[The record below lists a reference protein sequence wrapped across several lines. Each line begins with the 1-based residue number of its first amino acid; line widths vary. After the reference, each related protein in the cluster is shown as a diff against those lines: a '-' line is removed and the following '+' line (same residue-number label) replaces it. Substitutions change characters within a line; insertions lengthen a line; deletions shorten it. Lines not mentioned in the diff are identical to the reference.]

1 MKKRSKNIDLNKM
14 RKGQIVSSLLVAGAA
29 LTSIGCE
36 EEEKKEKVTIVESV
50 EDCVKETKLTKKEC
64 EVARANAIVAAEKSA
79 PKFSDQKSCEEQF
92 GYGRCNGGNNGVFMP
107 LMTGFMIGNMM
118 NSGSHHH
125 YTPVYTS
132 GTGSNTRYVG
142 SSGSTIGSPGQRS
155 YSVPTSVTRVQPR
168 STVSS
173 TKSAYRARAAAK
185 ATTAKTTT
193 TTSRS
198 GWGSSGSAKSS
209 GSSRSSWGG

>member
-1 MKKRSKNIDLNKM
+1 MKKRSKNIDLSKM
-14 RKGQIVSSLLVAGAA
+14 RKGPIVSSLLVAGAA
-29 LTSIGCE
+29 LTSVGCSCDD
-36 EEEKKEKVTIVESV
+36 EEEKQKVTIVESV
-50 EDCVKETKLTKKEC
+50 EDCVKETKLTKSEC
-64 EVARANAIVAAEKSA
+64 ESARAKAIVAAEKSA

-92 GYGRCNGGNNGVFMP
+92 GYGRCNNGNNGIFMP

-118 NSGSHHH
+118 SGGSGTHHH
-125 YTPVYTS
+125 YSPVYTS

-142 SSGSTIGSPGQRS
+142 SSGTTIGSPGKSS
-155 YSVPTSVTRVQPR
+155 YSVPTSTTRAQPR

-173 TKSAYRARAAAK
+173 TKSAYRARAA
-185 ATTAKTTT
+185 AKTTT

-209 GSSRSSWGG
+209 GSSRSSWGS